1 MDLSKSLNCS
11 THYCNSHHD
20 STRRKL

>member
-20 STRRKL
+20 SARRKL